1 MNSLLAAAIDR
12 SRTTLS
18 ILAMVLIAGMVARAT
33 ITVETD
39 PDITIPIVMV
49 TIPHPGISPE
59 DADRLI
65 VRPVETEV
73 RVLEGIEE
81 VTSYAREG
89 LASFVLEFDVDY
101 DPDVALT
108 EVRAAVDRAQAELP
122 GTTEEPL
129 IQSVTFT
136 DFPVIVISLASDT
149 IPERTFYRI
158 ALRLKKGLEG
168 LSEVSEANLRGHRE
182 ELLEALIDPTQLEYY
197 QISQQELFSTVINN
211 NRLIAAGAMDTG
223 RGRFAVKVP
232 GLIETRE
239 DVYNLPIKST
249 SDTVVTLDKIA
260 TVQRTFKDRQS
271 YSRVNGEPAISV
283 EVLRRPD
290 TNIIDMNKKIR
301 AFVEREKERFP
312 AGLTLTYSQDQAP
325 FAEQQVTELQGNI
338 MTAMALVMIL
348 VVAALGL
355 RSGLLVVASV
365 PFSFL
370 FALTVLHGLGMS
382 FNFMVMFG
390 MLLGL
395 GMLIDGAI
403 VVTEYADRKMAEGQ
417 DKRDAYLAAATR
429 MFWPVVAS
437 TATTLA
443 AFLPLFFWPGMSGKF
458 MLYLPVTVFAV
469 LVGSLLYALLFG
481 PALGAIFGKI
491 GTVDEQTLEQLRAL
505 ERGQALTISGF
516 TGTYA
521 RLLDTSLRYPLAI
534 LGSVLIVLYLIFSA
548 YGSYGAG
555 FIYFTQ
561 TDPTFGSVS
570 VSARGNF
577 SKEEIRDL
585 VEEAEQQLIS
595 IVGIESLYTSTSV
608 SGGGFFSRSAAPA
621 DQIGTIWINVENARR
636 YGKTGEQLLE
646 EARAAMASLAGIQS
660 EIIAQEFGPSTGKA
674 IQIQVGS
681 KFREELT
688 PAVERLRAQLDQ
700 MDGLRDIEDTRLLPG
715 IEWEI
720 VVDRARAALFGIS
733 VTEVGAAVQLVT
745 NGIYLGEYRPDDAEE
760 EVEIRL
766 RYPKSDRNMDILDQ
780 LKVTTADGSV
790 PLSNFVERK
799 AKNKLDS
806 IQRVDGDYVMQVRA
820 NVQPGV
826 VADTK
831 IKEIQQWINSA
842 GFSNDIRI
850 EFPGRAQ
857 EQAESFQFIGLAFLM
872 ALLLMFVL
880 LVTQF
885 NSFYQAL
892 LILTAVVMSTAGVL
906 LGLLIFDQTFSVIL
920 TGIGIVALAGIV
932 VNNNIVLIDTFNY
945 LRRDHPDMS
954 IRDVIINTGAQ
965 RLRPV
970 LLTTIT
976 TILGLLPLASNV
988 SIDLI
993 NRDIVYGSQVSA
1005 YWVKLASSIVYGL
1018 SFASVLTLVVT
1029 PIMLIIP
1036 SHLSALLP
1044 RLNLRGRNKID
1055 DLLTRFQGAA
1065 LKDR

>member
-149 IPERTFYRI
+149 IPERTIYRI

-745 NGIYLGEYRPDDAEE
+745 NGIYLGEYRRDDAEE

>member
-149 IPERTFYRI
+149 IPERAIYRI

>member
-149 IPERTFYRI
+149 IPERTIYRI

-1044 RLNLRGRNKID
+1044 RLNLPGRNKID

>member
-149 IPERTFYRI
+149 IPERTIYRI

>member
-1 MNSLLAAAIDR
+1 MNSLLAAAIDK

-18 ILAMVLIAGMVARAT
+18 ILAMILIAGMIARAT

-65 VRPVETEV
+65 VRPVESEV
-73 RVLEGIEE
+73 RALEGIEE

-122 GTTEEPL
+122 ATTEEPL
-129 IQSVTFT
+129 IQAVTMT
-136 DFPVIVISLASDT
+136 DFPVIVISLASET
-149 IPERTFYRI
+149 IPERAIYRI

-197 QISQQELFSTVINN
+197 RISQRELFNTVLNN

-249 SDTVVTLDKIA
+249 SETVVTLDKIA

-271 YSRVNGEPAISV
+271 YSRVNGEPAISI

-301 AFVEREKERFP
+301 AFVESEKERFP

-338 MTAMALVMIL
+338 LTAMGLVMIL

-365 PFSFL
+365 PVSFL
-370 FALTVLHGLGMS
+370 FALAVLHGLGMS

-458 MLYLPVTVFAV
+458 MLYLPITVFAV

-481 PALGAIFGKI
+481 PALGAIFGRI
-491 GTVDEQTLEQLRAL
+491 GTVDAQTLEQLRAL
-505 ERGQALTISGF
+505 ERGEALTISGF

-521 RLLDTSLRYPLAI
+521 RLPDKSLKYPLTI
-534 LGSVLIVLYLIFSA
+534 LGSVLVVLYLIFSA

-555 FIYFTQ
+555 FIYFTK

-570 VSARGNF
+570 VRARGNF

-595 IVGIESLYTSTSV
+595 IVGVDSLYTSTSV

-621 DQIGTIWINVENARR
+621 DQIGTIWMNVENARH

-646 EARAAMASLAGIQS
+646 EARVAMAPLAGIQS
-660 EIIAQEFGPSTGKA
+660 EIKAQEFGPSTGKA

-681 KFREELT
+681 RFREELT
-688 PAVERLRAQLDQ
+688 PAVQRLRAQLDQ
-700 MDGLRDIEDTRLLPG
+700 MDGLRDIEDTRPLPG

-780 LKVTTADGSV
+780 LKVTTANGSF

-820 NVQPGV
+820 NVQPGI

-831 IKEIQQWINSA
+831 IREIQQWIDAA

-850 EFPGRAQ
+850 KFTGRAQ
-857 EQAESFQFIGLAFLM
+857 EQAESFQFIGLAFIM

-885 NSFYQAL
+885 NSFYQAI
-892 LILTAVVMSTAGVL
+892 LILSAVVMSTAGVL
-906 LGLLIFDQTFSVIL
+906 LGLLIFNQTFSVIL

-945 LRRDHPDMS
+945 LRRNHPSMS

-1005 YWVKLASSIVYGL
+1005 YWVKLAGSIVYGL

-1044 RLNLRGRNKID
+1044 RLNHWGRNKID
-1055 DLLTRFQGAA
+1055 DLFARLQGAA